1 MSTNAENAAPRGS
14 SLTSGTLLARNAFF
28 NFAGQG
34 APMLVAFFAIPLLIH
49 GLGTDRF
56 GILTL
61 AWMVIGYFSLF
72 DLGLGRALTQVV
84 SEKLGAGQEG
94 DVPALV
100 WTGLGMMAVLGM
112 IGAVAI
118 AMISPWLVHSVLKI
132 PLGLQAE
139 TLNSFYLLAAS
150 LPIVISTAGLVGV
163 LASLQRFDIVN
174 AIRIPMGAFSFLGPL
189 LVLPFSHSLFF
200 VILVLVFGRV
210 LAWILHLFFCIRAMP
225 RLRSEFSMQS
235 SVVKPLFHFGGW
247 MTVSNVIGPL
257 MVYLDRFVIGA
268 LVSVAAVAYYAT
280 PYELVTKLWI
290 IPGAIVGVLF
300 PAFAASH
307 VHDKARA
314 ALLFARGTKYVFLVL
329 FPVVV
334 ILVAFAHEGLD
345 LWLGAEFAQHST
357 PVLQWLAVG
366 VFINSMAHTPFALVQ
381 GAGRPDLT
389 AKLHLIELPI
399 YLFLLLW
406 LLHLYGIVGAAM
418 AWTLRVTLDT
428 TLLFWMSSRLLEGLA
443 IYSLRFAM
451 LMISTLL
458 GLGALVLPMQ
468 SGLKWLLFS
477 MVLIAFAVA
486 AWLLILDQQER
497 TILKSLFRKTFY
509 LEHRHA
515 NHQ

>member
-1 MSTNAENAAPRGS
+1 MSTHAENAAPKSS
-14 SLTSGTLLARNAFF
+14 SLTSGTLLARNTIF
-28 NFAGQG
+28 NLVGQG
-34 APMLVAFFAIPLLIH
+34 VPMLVALFAIPFLIH

-56 GILTL
+56 GVLTL

-84 SEKLGAGQEG
+84 SEKLGAGQER

-112 IGAVAI
+112 IGAVAVV
-118 AMISPWLVHSVLKI
+118 MISPWLVQSVLKI
-132 PLGLQAE
+132 PLSLQAE

-150 LPIVISTAGLVGV
+150 IPIVISTAGLAGV

-174 AIRIPMGAFSFLGPL
+174 AIRIPMGTFSFLGPL
-189 LVLPFSHSLFF
+189 LVLPFSNSLFF
-200 VILVLVFGRV
+200 VTLILVIGRLV
-210 LAWILHLFFCIRAMP
+210 AWVMHLFFCIRAMP

-280 PYELVTKLWI
+280 PYELVTKLWV

-300 PAFAASH
+300 PAFATSY
-307 VHDKARA
+307 VHDKPRA
-314 ALLFARGTKYVFLVL
+314 ALLFARGTKYVFLTL

-334 ILVAFAHEGLD
+334 VLVAFAYEGLD
-345 LWLGAEFAQHST
+345 LWLGSEFAQHST
-357 PVLQWLAVG
+357 PVLQWMAVG

-399 YLFLLLW
+399 YLFLLWW

-418 AWTLRVTLDT
+418 AWTLRVAIDT
-428 TLLFWMSSRLLEGLA
+428 ILLFLMSNRLLEGLT
-443 IYSLRFAM
+443 IYSLRFAL
-451 LMISTLL
+451 LMMSALL
-458 GLGALVLPMQ
+458 GLSALALPMQ
-468 SGLKWLLFS
+468 SGLKWLLLC
-477 MVLIAFAVA
+477 MGLIAFAVA
-486 AWLLILDQQER
+486 AWFWILDQQER
-497 TILKSLFRKTFY
+497 TISKNFFRKSFN
-509 LEHRHA
+509 LER
-515 NHQ
+515 